1 MLYFDNLPYH
11 EIISSVNKFHQNQ
24 KNVELKVG
32 ILRNITVDNY
42 LPLIEY
48 LLSKEKFNVTV
59 KQGEYDVIMQEVL
72 DPGMPINQ
80 FKPDIL
86 IIFLNIEQ
94 IASNLYNRYTEL
106 SEDEIENEKE
116 FILEYVKKLLEAINK
131 NFKVKVIFNLFEL
144 PDNLPYDISEIQN
157 RVGLRNLIDAIN
169 SSIIK
174 FSKEFDDIYFIDLN
188 LVKEKLG
195 TDNYFDK
202 RYWYIAKAPYSLE
215 ALKKIAIEHLK
226 IIRSLFGKTKKC
238 LVVDCDNTLWGGI
251 IGEDGIENIQIGKT
265 YPGNIFLDFQ
275 RRILNFAN
283 KGVILA
289 ICSKNNENEVLNVL
303 ENHPDML
310 LRKKHFAC
318 IYANW
323 NNKAENIKNIS
334 SDLNIGLDSMV
345 FIDDSEFECELVKR
359 QLEEVT
365 VINLPKKT
373 FDYVEI
379 IETCGLFD
387 KLQYTKEDKK
397 RGDLYRT
404 NVERSKYKASF
415 TDLNSY
421 YKSLEMKIEIMPVDD
436 FAVSRAAQLTQR
448 TNQFNLTT
456 NRYSDDKIIEFMNSE
471 DHDVLLLKLSDKFGE
486 MGIVGLQILDY
497 GHSDRAKIDSFMMSC
512 RIIGRGVENVFL
524 KAGID
529 KSLKKNYRKIEGY
542 YIKNDKNTLVA
553 DFYLNNGFK
562 QSSSEG
568 NKYTYQLDDF
578 RSIVPFEN
586 YFKEITIK

>member
-1 MLYFDNLPYH
+1 MQYFDNLQYH
-11 EIISSVNKFHQNQ
+11 EIISTVNKIR
-24 KNVELKVG
+24 KNSNSVDLKIG

-48 LLSKEKFNVTV
+48 LLLKENFTVKV
-59 KQGEYDVIMQEVL
+59 KQGEYDVIMQEIL
-72 DPGMPINQ
+72 DSETPINQ
-80 FKPDIL
+80 FRPDIL
-86 IIFLNIEQ
+86 VIFLNIEQ
-94 IASNLYNRYTEL
+94 IASNLYERYTEL
-106 SEDEIENEKE
+106 SEEEIEIEKE
-116 FILEYVKKLLEAINK
+116 YILKYALKLFEAIHK
-131 NFKVKVIFNLFEL
+131 NFKAKVIFNLFEM
-144 PDNLPYDISEIQN
+144 PDNLPYNIFETQN
-157 RVGLRNLIDAIN
+157 GIGLRNLIYEIN
-169 SSIIK
+169 SSLIK
-174 FSKEFDDIYFIDLN
+174 FSKEFGDIYFTDLN

-195 TDNYFDK
+195 ANNYFDK

-251 IGEDGIENIQIGKT
+251 IGEDGIEKIQIGKT
-265 YPGNIFLDFQ
+265 YPGNIFFDFQ
-275 RRILNFAN
+275 RRILNLFN

-289 ICSKNNENEVLNVL
+289 ICSKNNENDVLSVL

-323 NNKAENIKNIS
+323 NDKAENIKNIS
-334 SDLNIGLDSMV
+334 SDLNIGLDSIV
-345 FIDDSEFECELVKR
+345 FVDDSEFECDLVKR
-359 QLEEVT
+359 QLAEVT
-365 VINLPKKT
+365 VINLPKKIY
-373 FDYVEI
+373 DYVQT

-404 NVERSKYKASF
+404 NIERNTYKTNF

-421 YKSLEMKIEIMPVDD
+421 YKSLEMKIEILPVDD
-436 FAVSRAAQLTQR
+436 FAVSRVAQLTQR

-456 NRYSDDKIIEFMNSE
+456 KRYSSDEIIQFMNSE
-471 DHDVLLLKLSDKFGE
+471 HHDVLLLKLSDKFGE
-486 MGIVGLQILDY
+486 MGIVGIQILDY
-497 GHSDRAKIDSFMMSC
+497 TLEERAIIDSFMMSC

-529 KSLKKNYRKIEGY
+529 KSLKKNYRIIEGS
-542 YIKNDKNTLVA
+542 YIKSDKNDLVSA
-553 DFYLNNGFK
+553 FYLNNGFK

-568 NKYTYQLDDF
+568 NKYTYQLDNF
-578 RSIVPFEN
+578 GNMVPFEN